1 MVVDPPQRGK
11 KRSAAEHIDETPR
24 IVEMPVDR
32 RRLKAVV
39 KSPDDSH
46 RPKRRIRMNED
57 GQAAEP
63 VSPGES
69 DESPPPEGLWI
80 GRGEVSIDKYPFCS
94 HNLTLH
100 LGPLS

>member
-1 MVVDPPQRGK
+1 
-11 KRSAAEHIDETPR
+11 
-24 IVEMPVDR
+24 VEMSVDHQ
-32 RRLKAVV
+32 RLKAVV

-46 RPKRRIRMNED
+46 HLKQRIRMDKD

-63 VSPGES
+63 VSLGES

-100 LGPLS
+100 LGLLS